1 MDLESPKEQ
10 FSGSSCRAAGREC
23 AETMVLIIDDDEAF
37 RHGLAEH
44 LRPALTTLS
53 APTLLITD
61 YQMPGEDGLSLA
73 RRFHEVYP
81 EVPVLIV
88 TAQWSDYLNR
98 ASEAWGFLTMH
109 RKPLDY
115 FEFHKLIHRLAPH
128 PQGN

>member
-1 MDLESPKEQ
+1 
-10 FSGSSCRAAGREC
+10 
-23 AETMVLIIDDDEAF
+23 MVLIIDDDEAF

-44 LRPALTTLS
+44 LREDGHPVTAYGSPAELPALTTLS